1 MLKLRQMQE
10 KKKAAAAETAAKDGS
25 DSAEA
30 GSGAP
35 GGYALKRSNSK
46 ELLESRRKTSKER
59 LFTLKSST
67 GKGGK
72 KQNAA
77 ELRAQKDIAEMDD
90 IPGAEI
96 DFPDVNSVMFFTVDI
111 TPSDGLYRGATFRFE
126 VTIPPKYPYEPP
138 KAECKTLLYHPNI
151 DWEGHV
157 CLNILRADWMP
168 VLNLGSV
175 VFGLM
180 YLFLEPNPDDP
191 LNKEAAQ
198 LMIDRP
204 EEFKRNVSK
213 TLRGGY
219 HFGRSFTKLL

>member
-1 MLKLRQMQE
+1 MQE
-10 KKKAAAAETAAKDGS
+10 KKKAAAAAAAAKDTSESAADASSSAGDSAAKDSSS
-25 DSAEA
+25 DSS
-30 GSGAP
+30 SG
-35 GGYALKRSNSK
+35 G
-46 ELLESRRKTSKER
+46 ER
-59 LFTLKSST
+59 LFTLKSKNS
-67 GKGGK
+67 KGGK

-111 TPSDGLYRGATFRFE
+111 SPSDGLYKGATFRFE
-126 VTIPPKYPYEPP
+126 VSVPNKYPYEPP
-138 KAECKTLLYHPNI
+138 KAQCKTLLYHPNI

-219 HFGRSFTKLL
+219 HFGRSFPKLV